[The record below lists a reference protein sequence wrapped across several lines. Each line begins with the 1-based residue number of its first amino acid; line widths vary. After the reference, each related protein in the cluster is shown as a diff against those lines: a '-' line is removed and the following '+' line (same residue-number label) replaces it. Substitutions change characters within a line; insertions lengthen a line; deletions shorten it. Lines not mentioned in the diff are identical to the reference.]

1 MKKILTLVLTFAL
14 LSALCIPAF
23 AAAGPVSVVGDP
35 NAKIEP
41 GADGATVVKDATDG
55 EINGTV
61 KVKAANATESTLEI
75 IVDGDISVHGDGITV
90 APFNGVVTDIAVNG
104 DVICDGRDSCA
115 VNTYADSG
123 EVNVTID
130 GDVESAYC
138 LRINTAGTIQVDGNL
153 TAESNPIYANNADA
167 VIFVN
172 GDVNGNFAFSVDNAK
187 SVAVNG
193 EVSGKVEVGKNM
205 TPDSIVAIG
214 SAAAGAVPNKYA
226 PDVIR
231 YLIGTDDSSE
241 ATLDDVT
248 LSGSFV
254 SDKTLTGIDN
264 QKFGTTKTLT
274 ELRDLV
280 LELKDSEKIEM
291 TLSASGKKLASVSGM
306 GNGITATDN
315 GDGSFTLTIDPS
327 SFNGGLNKLIL
338 KLVAAA
344 GSKAPKGPVY
354 VITALTPEGVEGV
367 EVKNEGGRVFL
378 CIAADKAEEWG
389 TDVKVTQNGEEF
401 DSANYTVVLNPNGT
415 VSLAFASS
423 QLLSLGAGEHVF
435 TVTVGSVSF
444 DLTVIVN
451 KI

>member
-23 AAAGPVSVVGDP
+23 AAAGPVSVDGDP

-41 GADGATVVKDATDG
+41 GADGATVVKDTTDG

-75 IVDGDISVHGDGITV
+75 IVDGDISVHGNGIAV

-115 VNTYADSG
+115 VNTNAGSG

-172 GDVNGNFAFSVDNAK
+172 GDVNGNFAFGVDNAK

-193 EVSGKVEVGKNM
+193 EVSGRVEVGKNM
-205 TPDSIVAIG
+205 TSDNIVAVG
-214 SAAAGAVPNKYA
+214 SVAVGSTCNSYA
-226 PDVIR
+226 PDVLR
-231 YLIGTDDSSE
+231 FLIGTDDSSE

-248 LSGSFV
+248 LSGSAV
-254 SDKTLTGIDN
+254 SDKTVTGIDN
-264 QKFGTTKTLT
+264 QKFGTTKTLI
-274 ELRDLV
+274 ELMQLCS
-280 LELKDSEKIEM
+280 LEEM
-291 TLSASGKKLASVSGM
+291 EVTLSASGKKLASVSGM

-315 GDGSFTLTIDPS
+315 GDGSFTLIFDPS

-338 KLVAAA
+338 KLVAEA

-354 VITALTPEGVEGV
+354 VITALPPEGVEGV

-401 DSANYTVVLNPNGT
+401 DPANYTVVLNPNGT